1 MTTVRVKF
9 FHNEWD
15 NYQGASGKTVE
26 IEKQIEV
33 KDDVLA
39 CNLRDWIISELN
51 SMDFNDNTFEYPQIQ
66 FTGRGIIS
74 ITI

>member
-1 MTTVRVKF
+1 MIVVRVKF

-15 NYQGASGKTVE
+15 NYQSTSGKTIE

-33 KDDVLA
+33 KEDVLA
-39 CNLRDWIISELN
+39 RNLRDWVVCELD
-51 SMDFNDNTFEYPQIQ
+51 SMGYNDITFEYREMK

>member
-1 MTTVRVKF
+1 MIVVRVKF
-9 FHNEWD
+9 FHNEWN
-15 NYQGASGKTVE
+15 NYQGAVGKTIE
-26 IEKQIEV
+26 IEKLIEI

-39 CNLRDWIISELN
+39 CNLRDWIICELN
-51 SMDFNDNTFEYPQIQ
+51 SMNYNDNTFDKVMK